1 MTDVLETLSAEVIN
15 PATEKFAR
23 RLRVAM
29 AMKNTTHITLAL
41 KVGVTRQSVWM
52 WVNGNNMPNAAR
64 LKPLADALGCT
75 VEWLMSEDSID
86 LGVGG
91 PKE

>member
-1 MTDVLETLSAEVIN
+1 MTEIFESLPEQVTD

-29 AMKNTTHITLAL
+29 AMGNTTHITLAL
-41 KVGVTRQSVWM
+41 KVGVTRQSVWN
-52 WVNGNNMPNAAR
+52 WVNGNAMPNAAR
-64 LKPLADALGCT
+64 LRPLADALGCT
-75 VEWLMSEDSID
+75 MEWLLSGDPID
-86 LGVGG
+86 LGTGG